1 MREAS
6 SCGTTVEIS
15 PHQIYQR
22 TKQYKNQW
30 QQGKQVTSI
39 FLPHFSLS
47 AVQIQ
52 FPGNFCSNWQPWTPQ
67 QLIRMSTPE
76 LLEVT
81 LPCTREPPDCQYRRG
96 SQLAGE
102 CWSCGNCF
110 KAHFKNKFECMSA
123 AEAVLTRL
131 VKFPCTRPSTKS
143 CDLKALTKDERDSME
158 RPFISVW
165 YLSIMDHLPCSKI
178 RRRTS
183 LQCKKQNHRPSRAV

>member
-1 MREAS
+1 MAPPWKFLHIKYINAPNNIKTS
-6 SCGTTVEIS
+6 SNRVNRLPAYFYHIFPSLQFKSKFLE
-15 PHQIYQR
+15 
-22 TKQYKNQW
+22 
-30 QQGKQVTSI
+30 TS
-39 FLPHFSLS
+39 
-47 AVQIQ
+47 VQT
-52 FPGNFCSNWQPWTPQ
+52 GNHGLPQ
-67 QLIRMSTPE
+67 QLIRTSTPE

-81 LPCTREPPDCQYRRG
+81 LPCTSEPPDCQYRRG

-102 CWSCGNCF
+102 CWSSGNCV

-123 AEAVLTRL
+123 AEAVLTLL

-183 LQCKKQNHRPSRAV
+183 LQCKKQNHRLSRAV